1 MGFNL
6 LLLLTILLLIS
17 YIIFMHEQNS
27 CRDGYNTCVK
37 KNNDSNFL
45 LNSIDGYWISKDAFN
60 KESEIDKMTLYIDFN
75 TYIANLVIIIN
86 NKIISNDKYNIYID
100 DENITKENNILKF
113 KISFT
118 NSNNLTVNVKNTI
131 WNNKN
136 FTCFLSPLK
145 GSFQL
150 FDDTKTI
157 YGDFL
162 KDNLI
167 SNFINDL

>member
-1 MGFNL
+1 MGLNIL
-6 LLLLTILLLIS
+6 LILTILLLIS
-17 YIIFMHEQNS
+17 YIIFIHEQNS
-27 CRDGYNTCVK
+27 CSDGYNTHVK
-37 KNNDSNFL
+37 KNNDSQFL
-45 LNSIDGYWISKDAFN
+45 LNSIDGYWISNDDFN

-75 TYIANLVIIIN
+75 TYNAHLVIIIN

-100 DENITKENNILKF
+100 DENITKDKDILKF

-118 NSNNLTVNVKNTI
+118 NSNKNTI

-136 FTCFLSPLK
+136 FTCYLSPLK

-162 KDNLI
+162 KDNVI
-167 SNFINDL
+167 SNFINSL